1 MSCDNDYSNYWVS
14 GDEDNIEN
22 DNEGIHSF
30 NIDS

>member
-1 MSCDNDYSNYWVS
+1 MSCDSNDWVS

-22 DNEGIHSF
+22 DNEGIHSI